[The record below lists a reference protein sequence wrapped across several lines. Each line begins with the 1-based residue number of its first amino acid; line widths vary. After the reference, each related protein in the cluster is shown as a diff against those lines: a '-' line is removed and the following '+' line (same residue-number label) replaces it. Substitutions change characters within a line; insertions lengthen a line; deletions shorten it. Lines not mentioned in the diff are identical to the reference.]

1 MACTRLSTVWVWHI
15 AGTGCDAAIVGRIR
29 ASPQRPLRWKTRPM
43 CQAVNLYDINPMT
56 DKIFQ
61 VEPKADLMRIYR
73 VSNLGYYL
81 EKDTESGDRK
91 VPF

>member
-1 MACTRLSTVWVWHI
+1 
-15 AGTGCDAAIVGRIR
+15 
-29 ASPQRPLRWKTRPM
+29 M
-43 CQAVNLYDINPMT
+43 CRAVNLYDINPMT

-61 VEPKADLMRIYR
+61 VEPRADLMRIYR

-81 EKDTESGDRK
+81 EKDTESADRK